1 MVVAVVVLVVGL
13 EARVRMD
20 PLELA
25 AAKLEVIQE
34 DSTAQVTTQRRST
47 SGPAAEVE
55 T

>member
-25 AAKLEVIQE
+25 AAEV
-34 DSTAQVTTQRRST
+34 
-47 SGPAAEVE
+47 VE